1 MRELYHARRLLR
13 LVGPQSTGTVCKTMN
28 EGDQRGRR
36 QSEAMFDV
44 CTKLACAASNIASLN
59 IIFSPF
65 DQLVQFVLI
74 SFVLT
79 ICRLNAARER
89 RAEAARSADVAS
101 PTPRAC

>member
-1 MRELYHARRLLR
+1 
-13 LVGPQSTGTVCKTMN
+13 MN
-28 EGDQRGRR
+28 EGDQRGRH

-65 DQLVQFVLI
+65 DQLVQFVLT

-79 ICRLNAARER
+79 ICRLNVLLCRAGHGNHRKHGALYPASARAA
-89 RAEAARSADVAS
+89 
-101 PTPRAC
+101 C